1 MNINSF
7 YPWFKLDTLN
17 GFIVLAIGLFSILTV
32 IYSLRF
38 IKRQRTQYYTYI
50 ILTAVASCGAVLSN
64 NLIVLLVLWG
74 FLGLTLYL
82 LINMGDE
89 NGRAAAK
96 KTFIIVGGSDA
107 LMLLGICLI
116 YYLTNTFQMD
126 KIQISLTTNYY
137 LLPTL
142 AYLCI
147 AIACFAKA
155 GAMPMHSWIPDCAES
170 APVPVVAYLPASLDK
185 LLGIY
190 LLARISLNLFVMN
203 EAMNIF
209 LMLVGAFTII
219 AAVMMALV
227 QHNMKRLLG
236 YHAVSQVGYM
246 VLGIGTGNPIGIAG
260 GIFHMLN
267 HAIYKS
273 CLFLTA
279 GNVEYRTKTP
289 ELDELGGLA
298 RLMPIT
304 YISCLIAS
312 LSISGVPPF
321 NGFVSKWMV
330 YQGLIQYATSSTLQA
345 TRLISL
351 ICLVA
356 AMFGS
361 GLTLAS
367 FMKLIH
373 ATFLGQPANRQ
384 IPNEANLRR
393 NSSGSRS
400 DAREVTTFGTGKPVN
415 EVSWTMW
422 LPAVIL
428 AAICVVFGVFAQAV
442 PLKYFI
448 LPAVGGTTLTG
459 TWYSGLATLLIIIGL
474 VLGVIIFKLKGLK
487 PVLREDKAFVG
498 GEAIDLDVSPVTGT
512 EFYNTIKE
520 LGILRAVYKKAEAGL
535 FDIYEQ
541 GKKFTFSLS
550 GIFQYLHNGILSTY
564 LVWILLGM
572 IGLFL
577 GLLFR

>member
-1 MNINSF
+1 
-7 YPWFKLDTLN
+7 
-17 GFIVLAIGLFSILTV
+17 
-32 IYSLRF
+32 
-38 IKRQRTQYYTYI
+38 
-50 ILTAVASCGAVLSN
+50 
-64 NLIVLLVLWG
+64 
-74 FLGLTLYL
+74 
-82 LINMGDE
+82 
-89 NGRAAAK
+89 
-96 KTFIIVGGSDA
+96 
-107 LMLLGICLI
+107 
-116 YYLTNTFQMD
+116 MD
-126 KIQISLTTNYY
+126 KIKIPLTGLPIISLVG
-137 LLPTL
+137 L
-142 AYLCI
+142 AYICL

-155 GAMPMHSWIPDCAES
+155 GAMPLHSWIPDCAQT
-170 APVPVVAYLPASLDK
+170 APLPVVAYLPASLDK

-190 LLARISLNLFVMN
+190 LLARISLDLFMMN
-203 EAMNIF
+203 GAMNIF
-209 LMLVGAFTII
+209 LMLIGAFTII
-219 AAVMMALV
+219 AAVMMALI

-267 HAIYKS
+267 NSLYKQA
-273 CLFLTA
+273 LFLIS
-279 GNVEYRTKTP
+279 GNVEHKTGTTD
-289 ELDELGGLA
+289 LDKLGGLSKA
-298 RLMPIT
+298 MPIT
-304 YISCLIAS
+304 YFSALIAS

-330 YQGLIQYATSSTLQA
+330 YQGLISSIQHPA
-345 TRLISL
+345 SSIQIVS
-351 ICLVA
+351 IVCLVA

-373 ATFLGQPANRQ
+373 ATFLGQTK
-384 IPNEANLRR
+384 
-393 NSSGSRS
+393 NSTNS
-400 DAREVTTFGTGKPVN
+400 KQLKN

-422 LPAVIL
+422 LPCVIL
-428 AAICVVFGVFAQAV
+428 AIICVVFGVFAYQI

-448 LPAVGGTTLTG
+448 LPAVAGAAFSG
-459 TWYSGLATLLIIIGL
+459 TWYAGLSTLLIIMGL
-474 VLGVIIFKLKGLK
+474 VLGIIIFKLKELR
-487 PVLREDKAFVG
+487 PVLREDNAYVG
-498 GEAIDLDVSPVTGT
+498 AETMDLAVSPVSGT

-520 LGILRAVYKKAEAGL
+520 LGILRAIYKKAEAGL